1 MQPSNGLVTAL
12 NKMREMSVENGSIY
26 HQYIPSLT
34 PDMPIGSFAQP
45 MLDNTSLGQ
54 DLRNEFVG
62 LLKRISETMV
72 YNKILKN
79 PLADLE
85 GENIPLGAFVEDI
98 AVQPVKGRE
107 FNVND
112 FAGLLQKYE
121 ADVRSQ
127 FYTVNSDK
135 QYPVTITRA
144 KIKNAFVSWRAL
156 EDFITGITNAL
167 YNGAYLEMYNQ
178 TKMLITDAYLSNKIT
193 TVQVAEVTN
202 SATATALVK
211 ELRRYYKKFQFA
223 STEFNAWNKL
233 DEKRRTF
240 QSWSNPEDI
249 VVLLPADVDTEVSVE
264 VLAKAFNMKETDLMG
279 RVIVLDDFKVRTS
292 DGETAQDGSAI
303 QAVILDKG
311 WFKIRP
317 QDFEM
322 DEFYNPNNRT
332 WQYFLNVVKMY
343 AMSVWHN
350 AVVLATALPE
360 VDATAVDTEE
370 DTLTVEVG
378 KKAKTLIQ
386 LTPVNATTTVT
397 ATSSDTDTATVAVVG
412 NYVEVTGVADGV
424 ATITVSAG
432 AGVTSTI
439 SVTVGDGE

>member
-1 MQPSNGLVTAL
+1 MQPSSGLVTAL
-12 NKMREMSVENGSIY
+12 NRMREMSVQNGGIY

-34 PDMPIGSFAQP
+34 PDMAIGSFAQP
-45 MLDNTSLGQ
+45 MLDNDSLAQ
-54 DLRNEFVG
+54 DLRNEFTG
-62 LLKRISETMV
+62 LLKRIVETMV
-72 YNKILKN
+72 YNKIYKN

-98 AVQPVKGRE
+98 NIQPIKGRE

-121 ADVRSQ
+121 ADVRAQ
-127 FYTVNSDK
+127 FYAVNSDK

-144 KIKNAFVSWRAL
+144 KIKNAFTSWRTL

-167 YNGAYLEMYNQ
+167 YNGAYMEMYNQ
-178 TKMLITDAYLSNKIT
+178 TKMLITDAFLSNKIT
-193 TVQVAEVTN
+193 TVQVSAVTDA
-202 SATATALVK
+202 STATALVK

-233 DEKRRTF
+233 DEKRRNF
-240 QSWSNPEDI
+240 QAWSNPEDI

-279 RVIVLDDFKVRTS
+279 RVIVLDDFKVRTNE
-292 DGETAQDGSAI
+292 GEIAQDGSAI
-303 QAVILDKG
+303 QAVIVDKG
-311 WFKIRP
+311 FFKIRP

-332 WQYFLNVVKMY
+332 WQYYLNVVKMY

-350 AVVLATALPE
+350 AVVFATSLPTVE
-360 VDATAVDTEE
+360 ATAVTTESTE
-370 DTLTVEVG
+370 LSVGAEETV
-378 KKAKTLIQ
+378 KTLIK
-386 LTPVNATTTVT
+386 LTPVNATSTVT
-397 ATSSDTDTATVAVVG
+397 VASSDADVATAEVDG
-412 NYVEVTGVADGV
+412 NYVKVTGVAQGT
-424 ATITVSAG
+424 ATITVTAEQ
-432 AGVTSTI
+432 GVTSTI
-439 SVTVGDGE
+439 AVTVTE

>member
-1 MQPSNGLVTAL
+1 MQPSAGLVTAL
-12 NKMREMSVENGSIY
+12 NAMREMSVQNGGIY

-34 PDMPIGSFAQP
+34 ANMAIGSFAQP
-45 MLDNTSLGQ
+45 MLGNDSLAQ
-54 DLRNEFVG
+54 DLRNEFTG
-62 LLKRISETMV
+62 LLKRIVETMV
-72 YNKILKN
+72 YNKIYKN

-85 GENIPLGAFVEDI
+85 GENIPLGTFVEDI
-98 AVQPVKGRE
+98 NVQPIKGRE

-121 ADVRSQ
+121 ADVRTQ
-127 FYTVNSDK
+127 FYAVNSDK

-144 KIKNAFVSWRAL
+144 KIKNAFTSWRTL

-167 YNGAYLEMYNQ
+167 YNGAYMEMYNQ
-178 TKMLITDAYLSNKIT
+178 TKMLITDAFLSNKIT
-193 TVQVAEVTN
+193 TVQVSAVTN
-202 SATATALVK
+202 ASTATTLVK

-233 DEKRRTF
+233 DEKRRNF
-240 QSWSNPEDI
+240 QAWSNPEDI

-279 RVIVLDDFKVRTS
+279 RVIVLDDFKVRTNE
-292 DGETAQDGSAI
+292 GEIAQDGSAI
-303 QAVILDKG
+303 QAVIVDKG
-311 WFKIRP
+311 FFKIRP

-332 WQYFLNVVKMY
+332 WQYYLNVVKMY

-350 AVVLATALPE
+350 AVVFATSLPTVE
-360 VDATAVDTEE
+360 ATAVTTESTE
-370 DTLTVEVG
+370 LSVG
-378 KKAKTLIQ
+378 ADETAKTLIK
-386 LTPVNATTTVT
+386 LTPVNATSTVT
-397 ATSSDTDTATVAVVG
+397 VASSDADVATAEVVG
-412 NYVEVTGVADGV
+412 NYVEVTGVAEGT
-424 ATITVSAG
+424 ATITLTAE

-439 SVTVGDGE
+439 AVTVTE